1 MKTVSKLVIVAGV
14 IAIALS
20 GLVVNAQ
27 TSNGK
32 INVSELPAAAQA
44 FIKEH
49 FISQTVV
56 SVTADKDLS
65 GTEYDVVLSGG
76 TTLEFDGNGS
86 WEEID
91 GNKTALPATVVPKAI
106 VDYTA
111 QNYAGKAVVQIDKDK
126 NGFDVELADNTEL
139 EFDANGKFIRVD
151 N

>member
-32 INVSELPAAAQA
+32 VNPSDLPATAQA

-49 FISQTVV
+49 FSSQTISNVK
-56 SVTADKDLS
+56 ADKDLT

-76 TTLEFDGNGS
+76 TTLEFDGNGN

-91 GNKTALPATVVPKAI
+91 GNKTALPATVVPRAI
-106 VDYTA
+106 AEYTS
-111 QNYAGKAVVQIDKDK
+111 QHYAGKAVVQIDKDK

-139 EFDANGKFIRVD
+139 EFDANGKFIRID